1 MSNQTVADSTG
12 GQGAGPGVAELTTT
26 ADLRFEIGQVLGWIE
41 RAEVLAEQLKQ
52 WRDGLPE
59 RYEAAA
65 GIGGPQTQGLTTA
78 IGELLEAQGRRSSG
92 PQRHAQGLRPGGC
105 AGRAG
110 RRDGCHRPHP
120 RLRHCLTPQRGWQSA
135 RPTHRQKRQP
145 G

>member
-78 IGELLEAQGRRSSG
+78 IGELLEAQGVATVIQEALNAMRRACDQADALG
-92 PQRHAQGLRPGGC
+92 EQADAMGATGH
-105 AGRAG
+105 
-110 RRDGCHRPHP
+110 
-120 RLRHCLTPQRGWQSA
+120 TRGYVTA
-135 RPTHRQKRQP
+135 
-145 G
+145 